1 MRPAVVVRRGRV
13 VESGHVIHTAVV
25 DGDGHLI
32 ASVGDPERAVVYRS
46 AAKPFQAVP
55 LADDG
60 VVERFGLTTEELALC
75 CASHNSE
82 PRHIESARS
91 ILRKAGLTEGDLE
104 CGPHAPFFEHAA
116 TQLLLEGEEPSP
128 IHNNCS
134 GKHAG
139 MLCLAAA
146 HGWPTKGYVESDHP
160 VQRRILAEISR
171 WTELPEHEIGI
182 GRDGCGVVCFT
193 TPIFRLAYGFA
204 RLGAATGTAR
214 RVVRAMT
221 GHPFMV
227 AGTGRFGTVLGEAA
241 GDRLFG
247 KTGAEGV
254 FAVGGTDGSF
264 GVAVKV
270 EDGSKRAI
278 SVAVLHVL
286 TEMGVLSGIES
297 EELERFRAPVTFNTR
312 GEAVGTIRPEF
323 DLEWHS

>member
-1 MRPAVVVRRGRV
+1 MVRRGRV
-13 VESGHVIHTAVV
+13 VESGHVIHAAVV
-25 DGDGHLI
+25 DGTGHLI
-32 ASVGDPERAVVYRS
+32 ASVGDPERAIVYRS

-55 LADDG
+55 LVDDG
-60 VVERFGLTTEELALC
+60 VVERFGLTTAELALC
-75 CASHNSE
+75 CASHNGE

-91 ILRKAGLTEGDLE
+91 ILEKAGLAESDLE
-104 CGPHAPFFEHAA
+104 CGPHAPFFAHAA
-116 TQLLLEGEEPSP
+116 TQLLLGGEEPSP

-139 MLCLAAA
+139 MLCLAVA
-146 HGWPTKGYVESDHP
+146 HRWPIRGYVEPDHP
-160 VQRRILAEISR
+160 VQRRVLAEISR
-171 WTELPEHEIGI
+171 WTELPERQIGM

-193 TPIFRLAYGFA
+193 TPIFRLAAGFA
-204 RLGAATGTAR
+204 RLGTATGTAR

-221 GHPFMV
+221 DHPFMV

-241 GDRLFG
+241 GHRLFG

-270 EDGSKRAI
+270 EDGSKRAV

-286 TEMGVLSGIES
+286 TEMGALKGIES
-297 EELERFRAPVTFNTR
+297 ADLERFRAPVTFNTR
-312 GEAVGTIRPEF
+312 GEAVGSIRPEF

>member
-1 MRPAVVVRRGRV
+1 MVRRGRV

-25 DGDGHLI
+25 DGDGHLV

-91 ILRKAGLTEGDLE
+91 ILRKAGLAESDLE

-146 HGWPTKGYVESDHP
+146 HRWPTQGYVERQHP
-160 VQRRILAEISR
+160 VQRRMLAEISR
-171 WTELPEHEIGI
+171 WTEVPEREIGI

-193 TPIFRLAYGFA
+193 TPIVRLAHGFA
-204 RLGAATGTAR
+204 RLGAATGSPR
-214 RVVRAMT
+214 RVVRAMI

-227 AGTGRFGTVLGEAA
+227 AGTGRFGTILGEAA

-270 EDGSKRAI
+270 EDGSKRGI

-286 TEMGVLSGIES
+286 TEMGALSGIES

-312 GEAVGTIRPEF
+312 GEAVGVIRPEF